1 MSEQVSREQ
10 FDKILGYIKSGQ
22 EEGAKLET
30 GGKQF
35 GKEGYFVEPTV
46 FSSVKD
52 HMKIAREE
60 IFGPVQS
67 IFSWSTLDEVGV
79 PCTGGGMLLMLCSCA
94 HSGDFKEVC
103 ASSHFACMP
112 ER

>member
-1 MSEQVSREQ
+1 MTWEQVSREQ

-67 IFSWSTLDEVGV
+67 IFSWSTVDEVG
-79 PCTGGGMLLMLCSCA
+79 
-94 HSGDFKEVC
+94 
-103 ASSHFACMP
+103 
-112 ER
+112 